1 MTTAVRFQALPPLS
15 PDEYQALEQSIAE
28 HGVMVPI
35 IVDEH
40 DVVID
45 GHHRQKIASEH
56 GIACP
61 KRTLRDLDDAAKR
74 TLALSLNLDRRH
86 LTREQRRAL
95 VAESIKADP
104 QLSDREHGR
113 RTGVDH
119 KTAGAIRDKLQS
131 TGEIPQSDVRVSGD
145 GRVRPSHQPPRPEPV
160 VPEQHLPP
168 LPENYMGYFAD
179 EQEASD
185 ALAMADMSD
194 SEFESALEAARSE
207 GDLSAQNV
215 LQQGP
220 PEQRKQRDTPITKQ
234 FWTANYEL
242 TKAVQ
247 RVVRLSENDRFKK
260 NKDQI
265 SECHLSDLVRARD
278 AINGVIQQLEG

>member
-56 GIACP
+56 GLFCP

-74 TLALSLNLDRRH
+74 TMALSLNLDRRH

-119 KTAGAIRDKLQS
+119 KTAATVRDEMEGR
-131 TGEIPQSDVRVSGD
+131 GEIPHVSERVDSA
-145 GRVRPSHQPPRPEPV
+145 GRQQPSSKPPRPV
-160 VPEQHLPP
+160 IDVPEQQLPP
-168 LPENYMGYFAD
+168 LPDNYMDLTAST
-179 EQEASD
+179 ASD
-185 ALAMADMSD
+185 T
-194 SEFESALEAARSE
+194 
-207 GDLSAQNV
+207 
-215 LQQGP
+215 
-220 PEQRKQRDTPITKQ
+220 TPITPAAPKEPRRKAITEA
-234 FWTANYEL
+234 FDTASYEL
-242 TKAVQ
+242 RRVVE
-247 RVVRLSENDRFKK
+247 RVVRLTEDDRFKK

-265 SECHLSDLVRARD
+265 TGSNLSDLIRVRD
-278 AINGVIQQLEG
+278 ALNGVIQHLEG